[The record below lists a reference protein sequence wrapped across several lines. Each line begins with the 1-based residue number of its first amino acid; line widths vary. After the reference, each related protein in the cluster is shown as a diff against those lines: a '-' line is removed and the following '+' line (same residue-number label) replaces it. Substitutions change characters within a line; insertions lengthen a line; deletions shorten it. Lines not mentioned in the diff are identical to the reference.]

1 MDKQGHHGRRGASC
15 TAAAPQL
22 GPCQFGLSTWP
33 RQEVAGHRREAS
45 GLVQAAE
52 LTRVELMQQLA
63 EGLFVF
69 VVLGGF
75 HGVNQHIT
83 DVV

>member
-1 MDKQGHHGRRGASC
+1 MDKPGHHGRRGAFC
-15 TAAAPQL
+15 TAAAPQM
-22 GPCQFGLSTWP
+22 GPYQFGFSAWP
-33 RQEVAGHRREAS
+33 RQKVAGHQREAS

-83 DVV
+83 NVG